1 MKKTILLTIAAS
13 TLIGASAQAA
23 NIDIVGSTTSGA
35 GGEFADYS
43 GLPPNQNNIQD
54 WAPSVVNDGIV
65 SLSVGDTGVNDDNS
79 SSGFNSQ
86 SNYLGAGTEINFNAG
101 GDSTDAAG
109 AFTKLQFLS
118 FQLDSTDFDSDTFT
132 FDEIS
137 VQLWRNGAAAA
148 KNFQFALNT
157 GATTWESS
165 DLLGTVTNNT
175 ASGTGNIFIIT
186 QALTTTAATA
196 QEVRLYF
203 WGDGNVTGNTH
214 LFDVSA
220 TYVVPEPS
228 SFALIAG
235 LLGLTA
241 VMLRRRS

>member
-1 MKKTILLTIAAS
+1 MKKTILVTIAAS

-23 NIDIVGSTTSGA
+23 TIDIVGSTTSGA

-43 GLPPNQNNIQD
+43 ALIGNNTQG
-54 WAPSVVNDGIV
+54 WAPSIVNDGVV
-65 SLSVGDTGVNDDNS
+65 SFSVGDTGVNLDNS
-79 SSGFNSQ
+79 GSGFNNGGS
-86 SNYLGAGTEINFNAG
+86 YLGAGTEINFNAG

-118 FQLDSTDFDSDTFT
+118 FQLDSTGFDSDTFT

-148 KNFQFALNT
+148 TDFQFALNT
-157 GATTWESS
+157 GAAAWDTD
-165 DLLGTVTNNT
+165 DLLGTATNNT
-175 ASGTGNIFIIT
+175 ASGTGNIFTVT

-203 WGDGNVTGNTH
+203 WGTSNATGNTH